1 MKHSSGGF
9 TQQIRAATTMPGSRR
24 FAKRF
29 LGPIA
34 TWVGV
39 LVVIFAFP
47 RDLPEITGL
56 AILLFPLTG
65 LILLVIFLVVFI
77 VALVRRKNRLS
88 PAIAILLV
96 ALIGAGY
103 FSAGI
108 KWGTRLHLLIN
119 QSRYESTIAKL
130 SSAHSPGERE
140 AICGDDCMIL
150 SDEPLR
156 VTFHTCHSFLYWPDI
171 VYDPTGAVND
181 TDTSRLHQLN
191 VYLFGAQRL
200 SGDWYL
206 ANFGD

>member
-1 MKHSSGGF
+1 M
-9 TQQIRAATTMPGSRR
+9 MPGSRR
-24 FAKRF
+24 FVTRF

-34 TWVGV
+34 TWVGA

-56 AILLFPLTG
+56 AILLFPLIG
-65 LILLVIFLVVFI
+65 LLLLVIFLVVFI
-77 VALVRRKNRLS
+77 VALVKRKNSLT

-96 ALIGAGY
+96 ILIGAAY

-108 KWGTRLHLLIN
+108 KWGTRLHLLTN

-130 SSAHSPGERE
+130 SLVRSPEERE

-150 SDEPLR
+150 SDDPLR

-181 TDTSRLHQLN
+181 ADISRLHQLN
-191 VYLFGAQRL
+191 VYLFGAKRL

>member
-1 MKHSSGGF
+1 M
-9 TQQIRAATTMPGSRR
+9 TQSKRGRYSQIRAAIATPGSRR

-34 TWVGV
+34 TWVLA
-39 LVVIFAFP
+39 LVVVFAFP

-56 AILLFPLTG
+56 AILLFPLAG
-65 LILLVIFLVVFI
+65 LILLAVFLVGFI
-77 VALVRRKNRLS
+77 VALVRRKDTVS
-88 PAIAILLV
+88 PAIAMLSVI
-96 ALIGAGY
+96 LIGGVYFGAGLKCG
-103 FSAGI
+103 A
-108 KWGTRLHLLIN
+108 RLHLLMN
-119 QSRYESTIAKL
+119 QSRYETTIAKL
-130 SSAHSPGERE
+130 SLVHSSEERE

-181 TDTSRLHQLN
+181 KDMSRLHQLN
-191 VYLFGAQRL
+191 VYLFGAERL
-200 SGDWYL
+200 KGDWYL